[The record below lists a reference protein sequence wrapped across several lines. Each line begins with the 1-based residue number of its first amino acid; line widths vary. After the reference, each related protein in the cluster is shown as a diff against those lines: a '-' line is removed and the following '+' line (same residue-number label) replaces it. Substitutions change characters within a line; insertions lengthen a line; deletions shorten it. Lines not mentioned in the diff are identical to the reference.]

1 MLPEE
6 QELDRLEREQ
16 TTLENAVSA
25 AELDLETTK
34 SELSRFQHRYYIS
47 VGYLYAEL
55 DNLEARL
62 LGILAAEMPSN
73 EAAKQNAHD
82 AAQRAKCS
90 AQEAGIGEKIPA
102 PVAEITPDLK
112 KVYRQAVKLMH
123 PDRAT
128 TDQERQRRHDMMV
141 RVNLAYESAD
151 RDALDRLIVEFG
163 HDPEAVTGDDI
174 GSRMIKA
181 IRRIAQIRR
190 RIGEIESELTSKR
203 KSEAFELMRSV
214 CEVEAMGGN
223 PLSDLAN
230 ELLKQISEKKIQ
242 LEILMMSDI
251 SNN

>member
-6 QELDRLEREQ
+6 QELARLEGEQ
-16 TTLENAVSA
+16 TTLENEVSA

-34 SELSRFQHRYYIS
+34 SELSRFQYRYYRT

-55 DNLEARL
+55 DDLEARL
-62 LGILAAEMPSN
+62 LGRLAAEMPGN
-73 EAAKQNAHD
+73 ETAKQNAND
-82 AAQRAKCS
+82 ATQRAKCS
-90 AQEAGIGEKIPA
+90 AQEAGIRERIPA
-102 PVAEITPDLK
+102 PIAEITPDLK
-112 KVYRQAVKLMH
+112 KIYRQAAKLMH

-128 TDQERQRRHDMMV
+128 TDQERQRRHEMMV
-141 RVNLAYESAD
+141 KVNLAYESGD
-151 RDALDRLIVEFG
+151 RGALEHLIVEFG

-190 RIGEIESELTSKR
+190 RIGEIESELASKR

-214 CEVEAMGGN
+214 SEVEAMGGN
-223 PLSDLAN
+223 PLADLAN

-242 LEILMMSDI
+242 LEILIMSNVSTD
-251 SNN
+251 